1 MSYLKKTR
9 NQIHKSHKLR
19 WDYTYYSCFTKGCAT
34 VLFSVFYLFPA
45 NMMIWCLKL
54 EEIAFTTFWC
64 FFGFCL
70 RNSAVSP
77 HLRGHYKL
85 PYTINMELERHAK
98 KVWENRCSS
107 APHKPIYHLYVLIV
121 SLSLLDS
128 IKNNLCPNNSVLLSL
143 SYLFFFCVLSSHR
156 MREQHRVVFTASTA
170 KISCKNLAASKS
182 MRINQSYSLL
192 TLSTSF
198 SDPSCLL
205 P

>member
-1 MSYLKKTR
+1 MSHLKKTR

-19 WDYTYYSCFTKGCAT
+19 WDYTYYSCFSKGCAT

-85 PYTINMELERHAK
+85 PYTINMELERRAK

-107 APHKPIYHLYVLIV
+107 ASHKPTYHLYVLIV

-128 IKNNLCPNNSVLLSL
+128 IKNIYVQTTVFSFLSHIC
-143 SYLFFFCVLSSHR
+143 SSFACFQVIEWGSSIALSS
-156 MREQHRVVFTASTA
+156 
-170 KISCKNLAASKS
+170 
-182 MRINQSYSLL
+182 
-192 TLSTSF
+192 
-198 SDPSCLL
+198 LL
-205 P
+205 PQPKFHVKI